1 MSLYKVDVIV
11 EARSKSK
18 RFPNK
23 VLKKIGK
30 KKVLEIMIDRLK
42 NIEGIN
48 DIIVATTRNKEDEE
62 IIKIAKKKNVKFYKG
77 SENDVLKRVLLAAK
91 KFKTDVI
98 VEITGD
104 NILVDHKISNDVIK
118 FYLKNKKK
126 YDFVSNDIE
135 IYLDNQKSN
144 GPLGFSTKVFSTKIL
159 SKIDKLTKHPIDR
172 EHVANYIVKNYK
184 KFRIKN
190 VSLPKFLKKENFRLT
205 MDYKEDFEVI
215 KKVYNNLYSKNKNF
229 SAIDIFCFFK
239 KNSKV
244 KLINLDCVQAKYK
257 Y

>member
-229 SAIDIFCFFK
+229 SAIDIVGYFK